1 MTHYIGLS
9 YYECKRIH
17 YTKYF
22 YKSLKVLFFGY
33 TSCTFVL
40 LLIFNINMA
49 QGQEN
54 IPIAEFMDIAEN
66 IPELNFSIM
75 RERLFTS
82 MLNKLSSLYLTN
94 VSKKNRKFIEFS
106 ILYLFISGCLFL
118 GYLHYI
124 LHNIPGPCLK
134 EIGNEWPKDGILRIE
149 VIKNLK
155 HVLKMEKL
163 FIYNRTT
170 EVTYFELKNVFL
182 NGPSALPPQLRYNE
196 IDDVNEV
203 SQNNDYWFQNLRDF
217 IFKVLV
223 GIEEPYYNSVN
234 DLLTHYNTKP
244 DERFF
249 HGGPDNDEIY
259 YHTFDPDFIPYMRD
273 NFISIVEFSY
283 YHGLLRLHPTIRHKY
298 NIPVYTLRL
307 DSQNS
312 SCFEHIDKTQIM
324 VNFIGYEES
333 LIVSLKHMAG
343 TETER
348 GYFRDIL
355 SGEYFRFVYFNHPK
369 RNILI
374 AVGSMILFT
383 LLISLLLRYSHQQ
396 IFVFIMSLLRMFE
409 LNIAINSPVAPLIT
423 VILALVGMEAI
434 MSEVF
439 HNTSTA
445 FYVIM
450 IVWAGDQFD
459 AIVCRHTLSK
469 KYWLRYFFLTH
480 CTFYVYQY
488 GSNGYF
494 PNLALFISTVFILYT
509 MIKIYHDLELS
520 CFIMENLLDESM
532 DRNIQNQNTTS
543 KGMYYFG
550 KDKQNKWYIGHL
562 KINSS
567 MLKFYEEGQIN
578 IEKAYKGDFHI
589 LPNTCFPEKKDLAL
603 CVIIPEE
610 IVVEYF
616 NNQIE
621 PGFFNYNFPF
631 VNFSN
636 LTNSRNLDEVSIE
649 HRFEASVSQ
658 SNILYNNIKEK
669 NVSDSEI
676 CHFVPYFYY
685 DNVEENMSTLAS
697 NDEKFNLTYINSR
710 NEEFLHCDNDDEEND
725 DIRDM
730 LKKCD
735 SLHFFKDIRG
745 TLIENESSTSD
756 DRRVSVSN
764 SLLRL
769 PNLVAIQ
776 HFKNI
781 ISNAIQRDN
790 V

>member
-1 MTHYIGLS
+1 MDI
-9 YYECKRIH
+9 
-17 YTKYF
+17 
-22 YKSLKVLFFGY
+22 
-33 TSCTFVL
+33 
-40 LLIFNINMA
+40 A

-82 MLNKLSSLYLTN
+82 MLNKLSSLYLTT
-94 VSKKNRKFIEFS
+94 VSKRNRKFIELS

-124 LHNIPGPCLK
+124 LHNIPGPCLQ

-149 VIKNLK
+149 VIKNLNQ
-155 HVLKMEKL
+155 VIKMEQL

-170 EVTYFELKNVFL
+170 EVTYFELKNVLL

-196 IDDVNEV
+196 IIDVNEE
-203 SQNNDYWFQNLRDF
+203 SENNDYWFHNIRDF
-217 IFKVLV
+217 FLKIVI
-223 GIEEPYYNSVN
+223 GIEEPYYSNSIN
-234 DLLTHYNTKP
+234 DLLTHYNSKP

-307 DSQNS
+307 DAQNS
-312 SCFEHIDKTQIM
+312 SCFQHIDKTQIM

-343 TETER
+343 KEMER

-396 IFVFIMSLLRMFE
+396 IFVFIMSILRMFE

-459 AIVCRHTLSK
+459 AIVCRHSLSK

-494 PNLALFISTVFILYT
+494 PNLALFISTIFILYT

-520 CFIMENLLDESM
+520 CFIMENLLDDSG
-532 DRNIQNQNTTS
+532 DRNTENQNDIN
-543 KGMYYFG
+543 KGIYYFG
-550 KDKQNKWYIGHL
+550 KDKKNKWYIGHL
-562 KINSS
+562 KITSS
-567 MLKFYEEGQIN
+567 MIDFFEEGEIN
-578 IEKAYKGDFHI
+578 IEKAYKENFYI
-589 LPNTCFPEKKDLAL
+589 LPDTSFPKKKDLVL
-603 CVIIPEE
+603 CVIMPEE
-610 IVVEYF
+610 FIIEYF
-616 NNQIE
+616 NNQTK

-636 LTNSRNLDEVSIE
+636 LTNSKNLDEVSIKNSNE
-649 HRFEASVSQ
+649 TYISQ
-658 SNILYNNIKEK
+658 SNILYNNSKEK
-669 NVSDSEI
+669 HSGNGEI
-676 CHFVPYFYY
+676 CNFVPYFYY
-685 DNVEENMSTLAS
+685 NEIENNILSLDINDDKFKVIYINNRNEKFVYCDS
-697 NDEKFNLTYINSR
+697 DDEDDENDEIR
-710 NEEFLHCDNDDEEND
+710 NMFE
-725 DIRDM
+725 
-730 LKKCD
+730 KCD
-735 SLHFFKDIRG
+735 TIKFFKDTRS
-745 TLIENESSTSD
+745 TYTEDEESTSD
-756 DRRVSVSN
+756 DRRSSISN

-769 PNLVAIQ
+769 PNLLATQ
-776 HFKNI
+776 YFKNT
-781 ISNAIQRDN
+781 ISNAIQHN
-790 V
+790 HV